1 MKKCRKAISI
11 LLAFV
16 MLFTGIPLT
25 ASAEEGKQAAPQVA
39 VEEGSQAAPQTA
51 VDEGNQTVPQAAAGT
66 ANRLDLIY
74 GTNGTITRAEWLHDL
89 AVLFEMKVEED
100 NLPDNYFSDITEQDA
115 YYRDILLTVEFGV
128 IAIEAGGKVLPNEPV
143 TREFAAH
150 TLNYCLGYKLDE
162 GESCTLRD
170 AAKLEYPEDAQIAV
184 NRGWLQAVNQE
195 FRPQEKLQ
203 EAEMRRMFEDASA
216 VLQSTEISDQYK
228 NTYQFADGV
237 IELPQD
243 INYEMAENGVI
254 TIYDCPK
261 EIRKG
266 DSFAIYINGLPSVY
280 QAKNVTVSG
289 GATQIETTGTESEEM
304 LEQADAQGNAESDLG
319 LAEAAE
325 GTDITYI
332 VGGTE
337 EASFEDGQMYKKER
351 LDGNKKINAI
361 KASRTLKLGKG
372 MKVQFNC
379 TLSDVSVDY
388 KIKTFT
394 ANKEVYVSAKGT
406 MEASCNVSVDAL
418 QAAGIPSSLDLVKI
432 PVGGV
437 GMITVSMEYTFS
449 GKLSLT
455 YKAGFSE
462 GVQYTSRGGFREVHK
477 FEKKNFTIASE
488 AEVSAGVKASL
499 SITAIP
505 LVKGK
510 VAARVGAKTHFSS
523 DTYNDGKAPKTCIDI
538 SSYLYASAEA
548 SLSLAFVDKNLWKES
563 ITIFDQKNSPIRVV
577 YHYEDNHCV
586 PVCTRNPGK
595 YYTSYSS
602 KYGSS
607 GFGYGD
613 SSGTDRDGNVVAIY
627 TYSLDEDENATI
639 TKFMGN
645 ASALM
650 IPSEL
655 DGYTVV
661 AIGDKAFQG
670 NKNIRSVI
678 IPDTV
683 KKIGA
688 SAFADCTNLGNVIL
702 SSNLEEMESEAF
714 ARCELLTDIEI
725 PKSLTI
731 CHVDGDGYEGDLE
744 GAYTGPFYECS
755 GLEVI
760 RFESGT
766 NKIAK
771 RLFAGCTGLKE
782 ISIPNIVTVIGEK
795 AFEGC
800 TNLKEIEIP
809 DSVTE
814 IEWCAFSRCRNMETA
829 IIGDGVTQI
838 SADAFANCDKL
849 SNVRLSKNLVEMGNK
864 AFARCES
871 LKEIEIPKSLTTCHV
886 DGDGYEGDLE
896 WAYTGPFYEC
906 SGLEVIRFES
916 GTNKI
921 AKRLFAGCTGLKE
934 ITIPDIATVIGEKA
948 FERCTNLKKIEIPES
963 VTELE
968 WCAFSQCSN
977 METVVINNGVKQMD
991 ANAFA
996 GCKKLSNITLS
1007 ENCDIIDESVFKD
1020 CSSLA
1025 SIKIPNTVKYIRASA
1040 FENSGLKEITL
1051 PESVQLIEDAA
1062 FKNSALEKAVLSDNI
1077 TRIGREAFASCAALT
1092 QISLGKKLEEIGNNA
1107 FANCDALPGIA
1118 IPDSVKVIGTH
1129 IFEECDVLTDVK
1141 LGTGLTT
1148 IPSYAFHGCVELP
1161 KIELPYRITTVK
1173 DHAFTN
1179 CVKLL
1184 SITVPRAATSIDETA
1199 FSYPGSMT
1207 MYGVS
1212 GTYAETYAKKMGMN
1226 FVNQEKKAV
1235 KVTLSQTEL
1244 TLARGA
1250 KGMLQISVEPADFTD
1265 EVAWKSADPS
1275 VAEVSSDGV
1284 VTAKGIGNTTIK
1296 ITVGDCSASCA
1307 VKVVQPVTGISLN
1320 ERDLEMDAGESCQ
1333 LIAHVRPDNANN
1345 REVTWTSSEPK
1356 VAAVDENGTVSALS
1370 KGTTVITVAAKDG
1383 SNVQASC
1390 NVTVKNNRY
1399 LVTDINGMESSHNYA
1414 NDCTD
1419 SWVYTKPGAASLK
1432 VTFDA
1437 KTELEDGFD
1446 YLLIYDGTDGQV
1458 GKYTGTQLAGAEI
1471 LVPGDTVKIQLATD
1485 DGGTAW
1491 GFKVSQIVEGSAGE
1505 REKQVISGTASYE
1518 KSLQDEAFQLDAR
1531 IEKGNGTLS
1540 YRSLDET
1547 VVTVDSF
1554 GLVSIQGVGA
1564 TAIEVSASAT
1574 DLYESASMRI
1584 EITITDSGSGEEP
1597 REDIAAAE
1605 IEVPDLTYNGKEQHV
1620 KAAVRFKGKLL
1631 SEGTDYL
1638 LSGDKTAA
1646 DVGTY
1651 TLIIKGI
1658 GSYKGSVAK
1667 DYRVSCRHRFG
1678 NGKVTR
1684 EATCKREGERTYT
1697 CRICRYTETETVP
1710 KTTHKFGTEKVTTKA
1725 TVSRNGAMA
1734 KICSICGDKKSS
1746 AIYAAKN
1753 IKLSAAGYIYDG
1765 KAKKPAVTI
1774 RDSKGNKLKN
1784 GTDYKLTY
1792 ARGRKNV
1799 GSYGITVKFLGKY
1812 GGTAKKSFTINP
1824 RPTSLAKLTPKAK
1837 GMAVSWKKQPKQISG
1852 YEVAYSTSSKFA
1864 KKATKS
1870 VTVNK
1875 GKTAKTIARLKGKKR
1890 YYVRIRTYM
1899 SVKGKKYYSSWSK
1912 AKSVMTK
1919 K

>member
-766 NKIAK
+766 KQIAK

>member
-89 AVLFEMKVEED
+89 AVLFEMEVEED

-203 EAEMRRMFEDASA
+203 EAEMRRMFEDAST

-627 TYSLDEDENATI
+627 AYSLDEDENATI
-639 TKFMGN
+639 TKFLGN

-702 SSNLEEMESEAF
+702 SSNLEEMGSKAF

-1118 IPDSVKVIGTH
+1118 ISDSVKVIGTH
-1129 IFEECDVLTDVK
+1129 IFEDCDVLTDVK

-1148 IPSYAFHGCVELP
+1148 IPSYAFHGCVKLP
-1161 KIELPYRITTVK
+1161 KIELPYRIATVK

-1184 SITVPRAATSIDETA
+1184 SITVPRATASIDETA

-1226 FVNQEKKAV
+1226 FVKQEKKAV

-1370 KGTTVITVAAKDG
+1370 KGTAVITVAAKDG

-1446 YLLIYDGTDGQV
+1446 YLLIYDGADGQV

-1491 GFKVSQIVEGSAGE
+1491 GFKVSQIVEGSVGE

-1584 EITITDSGSGEEP
+1584 EITITDSGSGEKP

-1667 DYRVSCRHRFG
+1667 DYKVSCRHRFD

-1710 KTTHKFGTEKVTTKA
+1710 KTPHKFGAEKVTTKA
-1725 TVSRNGAMA
+1725 TVSRNGAMD

-1792 ARGRKNV
+1792 AGGRKNV

-1812 GGTAKKSFTINP
+1812 GGTAKKSFTIYP

-1837 GMAVSWKKQPKQISG
+1837 GMAISWKKQPKQISG

-1912 AKSVMTK
+1912 AKSIMTK

>member
-1 MKKCRKAISI
+1 
-11 LLAFV
+11 
-16 MLFTGIPLT
+16 
-25 ASAEEGKQAAPQVA
+25 
-39 VEEGSQAAPQTA
+39 
-51 VDEGNQTVPQAAAGT
+51 
-66 ANRLDLIY
+66 
-74 GTNGTITRAEWLHDL
+74 
-89 AVLFEMKVEED
+89 
-100 NLPDNYFSDITEQDA
+100 
-115 YYRDILLTVEFGV
+115 
-128 IAIEAGGKVLPNEPV
+128 
-143 TREFAAH
+143 
-150 TLNYCLGYKLDE
+150 
-162 GESCTLRD
+162 
-170 AAKLEYPEDAQIAV
+170 
-184 NRGWLQAVNQE
+184 
-195 FRPQEKLQ
+195 
-203 EAEMRRMFEDASA
+203 MRRMFEDASA

-437 GMITVSMEYTFS
+437 GMITVSMEYAFS

-683 KKIGA
+683 TKIGA
-688 SAFADCTNLGNVIL
+688 RAFADCTNLGNVIL
-702 SSNLEEMESEAF
+702 SSNLEEMGSKAF

-896 WAYTGPFYEC
+896 GAYTGPFYEC

-1370 KGTTVITVAAKDG
+1370 KGTAVITVAAKDG

-1446 YLLIYDGTDGQV
+1446 YLLIYDGADGQV

-1491 GFKVSQIVEGSAGE
+1491 GFKVSQIVEGSVGE

-1584 EITITDSGSGEEP
+1584 EITITDSGSGEKP

-1605 IEVPDLTYNGKEQHV
+1605 IEVSDLTYNGKEQHV

-1667 DYRVSCRHRFG
+1667 DYRVSCRHRFD

-1725 TVSRNGAMA
+1725 TVSRNGAMD

>member
-1 MKKCRKAISI
+1 M
-11 LLAFV
+11 
-16 MLFTGIPLT
+16 
-25 ASAEEGKQAAPQVA
+25 
-39 VEEGSQAAPQTA
+39 
-51 VDEGNQTVPQAAAGT
+51 
-66 ANRLDLIY
+66 
-74 GTNGTITRAEWLHDL
+74 
-89 AVLFEMKVEED
+89 
-100 NLPDNYFSDITEQDA
+100 
-115 YYRDILLTVEFGV
+115 
-128 IAIEAGGKVLPNEPV
+128 
-143 TREFAAH
+143 
-150 TLNYCLGYKLDE
+150 
-162 GESCTLRD
+162 
-170 AAKLEYPEDAQIAV
+170 
-184 NRGWLQAVNQE
+184 
-195 FRPQEKLQ
+195 
-203 EAEMRRMFEDASA
+203 
-216 VLQSTEISDQYK
+216 
-228 NTYQFADGV
+228 
-237 IELPQD
+237 
-243 INYEMAENGVI
+243 
-254 TIYDCPK
+254 
-261 EIRKG
+261 
-266 DSFAIYINGLPSVY
+266 
-280 QAKNVTVSG
+280 
-289 GATQIETTGTESEEM
+289 
-304 LEQADAQGNAESDLG
+304 
-319 LAEAAE
+319 
-325 GTDITYI
+325 
-332 VGGTE
+332 
-337 EASFEDGQMYKKER
+337 
-351 LDGNKKINAI
+351 
-361 KASRTLKLGKG
+361 
-372 MKVQFNC
+372 
-379 TLSDVSVDY
+379 
-388 KIKTFT
+388 
-394 ANKEVYVSAKGT
+394 
-406 MEASCNVSVDAL
+406 
-418 QAAGIPSSLDLVKI
+418 
-432 PVGGV
+432 
-437 GMITVSMEYTFS
+437 
-449 GKLSLT
+449 
-455 YKAGFSE
+455 
-462 GVQYTSRGGFREVHK
+462 
-477 FEKKNFTIASE
+477 
-488 AEVSAGVKASL
+488 
-499 SITAIP
+499 
-505 LVKGK
+505 
-510 VAARVGAKTHFSS
+510 
-523 DTYNDGKAPKTCIDI
+523 
-538 SSYLYASAEA
+538 
-548 SLSLAFVDKNLWKES
+548 
-563 ITIFDQKNSPIRVV
+563 
-577 YHYEDNHCV
+577 
-586 PVCTRNPGK
+586 
-595 YYTSYSS
+595 
-602 KYGSS
+602 
-607 GFGYGD
+607 
-613 SSGTDRDGNVVAIY
+613 
-627 TYSLDEDENATI
+627 
-639 TKFMGN
+639 
-645 ASALM
+645 
-650 IPSEL
+650 
-655 DGYTVV
+655 
-661 AIGDKAFQG
+661 
-670 NKNIRSVI
+670 
-678 IPDTV
+678 
-683 KKIGA
+683 
-688 SAFADCTNLGNVIL
+688 
-702 SSNLEEMESEAF
+702 
-714 ARCELLTDIEI
+714 
-725 PKSLTI
+725 
-731 CHVDGDGYEGDLE
+731 
-744 GAYTGPFYECS
+744 
-755 GLEVI
+755 
-760 RFESGT
+760 
-766 NKIAK
+766 
-771 RLFAGCTGLKE
+771 
-782 ISIPNIVTVIGEK
+782 TVIGEK

-1118 IPDSVKVIGTH
+1118 ISDSVKVIGTH
-1129 IFEECDVLTDVK
+1129 IFEDCDVLTDVK

-1148 IPSYAFHGCVELP
+1148 IPSYAFHGCVKLP
-1161 KIELPYRITTVK
+1161 KIELPYRIATVK

-1184 SITVPRAATSIDETA
+1184 SITVPRATASIDETA

-1226 FVNQEKKAV
+1226 FVKQEKKAV

-1370 KGTTVITVAAKDG
+1370 KGTAVITVAAKDG

-1446 YLLIYDGTDGQV
+1446 YLLIYDGADGQV

-1491 GFKVSQIVEGSAGE
+1491 GFKVSQIVEGSVGE

-1584 EITITDSGSGEEP
+1584 EITITDSGSGEKP

-1667 DYRVSCRHRFG
+1667 DYKVSCRHRFD

-1710 KTTHKFGTEKVTTKA
+1710 KTPHKFGAEKVTTKA
-1725 TVSRNGAMA
+1725 TVSRNGAMD

-1792 ARGRKNV
+1792 AGGRKNV

-1812 GGTAKKSFTINP
+1812 GGTAKKSFTIYP

-1837 GMAVSWKKQPKQISG
+1837 GMAISWKKQPKQISG

-1912 AKSVMTK
+1912 AKSIMTK

>member
-89 AVLFEMKVEED
+89 AVLFEMEVEED

-203 EAEMRRMFEDASA
+203 EAEMRRMFEDAST

-627 TYSLDEDENATI
+627 AYSLDEDENATI

-702 SSNLEEMESEAF
+702 SSNLEEMGSKAF

-766 NKIAK
+766 KQIAK

-1118 IPDSVKVIGTH
+1118 ISDSVKVIGTH
-1129 IFEECDVLTDVK
+1129 IFEDCDVLTDVK

-1148 IPSYAFHGCVELP
+1148 IPSYAFHGCVKLP
-1161 KIELPYRITTVK
+1161 KIELPYRIATVK

-1184 SITVPRAATSIDETA
+1184 SITVPRATASIDETA

-1226 FVNQEKKAV
+1226 FVKQEKKAV

-1370 KGTTVITVAAKDG
+1370 KGTAVITVAAKDG

-1491 GFKVSQIVEGSAGE
+1491 GFKVSQIVEGSVGE

-1584 EITITDSGSGEEP
+1584 EITITDSGSGEKP

-1667 DYRVSCRHRFG
+1667 DYKVSCRHRFD

-1710 KTTHKFGTEKVTTKA
+1710 KTPHKFGAEKVTTKA
-1725 TVSRNGAMA
+1725 TVSRNGAMD

-1812 GGTAKKSFTINP
+1812 GGTAKKSFTIYP

-1837 GMAVSWKKQPKQISG
+1837 GMAISWKKQPKQISG

-1912 AKSVMTK
+1912 AKSIMTK

>member
-162 GESCTLRD
+162 GESCTFRD

-280 QAKNVTVSG
+280 QAKNVTVSV

-661 AIGDKAFQG
+661 AIGNDAFRG

-725 PKSLTI
+725 PKSLTT
-731 CHVDGDGYEGDLE
+731 CHVQWEHIVGSTE
-744 GAYTGPFYECS
+744 GPFYECS
-755 GLEVI
+755 GLENV

-809 DSVTE
+809 ESVTE
-814 IEWCAFSRCRNMETA
+814 I
-829 IIGDGVTQI
+829 
-838 SADAFANCDKL
+838 
-849 SNVRLSKNLVEMGNK
+849 
-864 AFARCES
+864 
-871 LKEIEIPKSLTTCHV
+871 
-886 DGDGYEGDLE
+886 
-896 WAYTGPFYEC
+896 
-906 SGLEVIRFES
+906 
-916 GTNKI
+916 
-921 AKRLFAGCTGLKE
+921 
-934 ITIPDIATVIGEKA
+934 
-948 FERCTNLKKIEIPES
+948 
-963 VTELE
+963 E

-1051 PESVQLIEDAA
+1051 PESVQLIEVAA

-1437 KTELEDGFD
+1437 KTELEDGFE

-1667 DYRVSCRHRFG
+1667 DYRVSCRHRFD

>member
-89 AVLFEMKVEED
+89 AVLFEMEVEED

-203 EAEMRRMFEDASA
+203 EAEMRRMFEDAST

-627 TYSLDEDENATI
+627 AYSLDEDENATI
-639 TKFMGN
+639 TKFLGN

-702 SSNLEEMESEAF
+702 SSNLEEMGSKAF

-766 NKIAK
+766 KQIAK

-1007 ENCDIIDESVFKD
+1007 ENSDIIDESVFKD

-1062 FKNSALEKAVLSDNI
+1062 FKNSALEKAVVSDNI

-1129 IFEECDVLTDVK
+1129 IFEDCDVLTDVK

-1148 IPSYAFHGCVELP
+1148 IPSYAFHGCVKLP
-1161 KIELPYRITTVK
+1161 KIELPYRIATVK

-1184 SITVPRAATSIDETA
+1184 SITVPRATASIDETA

-1226 FVNQEKKAV
+1226 FVKQEKKAV

-1370 KGTTVITVAAKDG
+1370 KGTAVITVAAKDG

-1446 YLLIYDGTDGQV
+1446 YLLIYDGADGQV

-1491 GFKVSQIVEGSAGE
+1491 GFKVSQIVEGSVGE

-1667 DYRVSCRHRFG
+1667 DYRVSCRHRFD

-1725 TVSRNGAMA
+1725 TVSRNGAMD

-1792 ARGRKNV
+1792 AGGRKNV

-1812 GGTAKKSFTINP
+1812 GGTAKKSFTIYP

>member
-74 GTNGTITRAEWLHDL
+74 GTNGTIIRAEWLHDL

-437 GMITVSMEYTFS
+437 GMITVSMEYAFS

-563 ITIFDQKNSPIRVV
+563 ITIFDQRNSPIRVV

-627 TYSLDEDENATI
+627 TYSLDEDENAMI

-702 SSNLEEMESEAF
+702 SSNLEEMGSKAF

-782 ISIPNIVTVIGEK
+782 IS
-795 AFEGC
+795 
-800 TNLKEIEIP
+800 
-809 DSVTE
+809 
-814 IEWCAFSRCRNMETA
+814 
-829 IIGDGVTQI
+829 
-838 SADAFANCDKL
+838 
-849 SNVRLSKNLVEMGNK
+849 
-864 AFARCES
+864 
-871 LKEIEIPKSLTTCHV
+871 
-886 DGDGYEGDLE
+886 
-896 WAYTGPFYEC
+896 
-906 SGLEVIRFES
+906 
-916 GTNKI
+916 
-921 AKRLFAGCTGLKE
+921 
-934 ITIPDIATVIGEKA
+934 IPDIATVIGEKA

-1062 FKNSALEKAVLSDNI
+1062 FKNSALEKAVVSDNI

-1129 IFEECDVLTDVK
+1129 IFEDCDVLTDVK

-1148 IPSYAFHGCVELP
+1148 IPSYAFHGCVKLP
-1161 KIELPYRITTVK
+1161 KIELPYRIATVK

-1184 SITVPRAATSIDETA
+1184 SITVPRATASIDETA

-1226 FVNQEKKAV
+1226 FVKQEKKAV

-1370 KGTTVITVAAKDG
+1370 KGTAVITVAAKDG

-1446 YLLIYDGTDGQV
+1446 YLLIYDGADGQV

-1491 GFKVSQIVEGSAGE
+1491 GFKVSQIVEGSVGE

-1667 DYRVSCRHRFG
+1667 DYRVSCRHRFD

-1725 TVSRNGAMA
+1725 TVSRNGAMD

-1792 ARGRKNV
+1792 AGGRKNV

-1812 GGTAKKSFTINP
+1812 GGTAKKSFTIYP

-1837 GMAVSWKKQPKQISG
+1837 GMAISWKKQPKQISG

>member
-74 GTNGTITRAEWLHDL
+74 GTNGTIIRAEWLHDL

-563 ITIFDQKNSPIRVV
+563 ITIFDQRNSPIRVV

-661 AIGDKAFQG
+661 AIGNDAFRG

-725 PKSLTI
+725 PKSLTT
-731 CHVDGDGYEGDLE
+731 CHVQWEHIVGSTE
-744 GAYTGPFYECS
+744 GPFYECS
-755 GLEVI
+755 GLENV

-809 DSVTE
+809 ESVTE
-814 IEWCAFSRCRNMETA
+814 I
-829 IIGDGVTQI
+829 
-838 SADAFANCDKL
+838 
-849 SNVRLSKNLVEMGNK
+849 
-864 AFARCES
+864 
-871 LKEIEIPKSLTTCHV
+871 
-886 DGDGYEGDLE
+886 
-896 WAYTGPFYEC
+896 
-906 SGLEVIRFES
+906 
-916 GTNKI
+916 
-921 AKRLFAGCTGLKE
+921 
-934 ITIPDIATVIGEKA
+934 
-948 FERCTNLKKIEIPES
+948 
-963 VTELE
+963 E

-1250 KGMLQISVEPADFTD
+1250 KGMLQISIEPADFTD

-1345 REVTWTSSEPK
+1345 REVAWTSSEPK

-1370 KGTTVITVAAKDG
+1370 KGTAVITVAAKDG

-1584 EITITDSGSGEEP
+1584 EITITDSGSGEKP

-1667 DYRVSCRHRFG
+1667 DYKVSCRHRFD

-1912 AKSVMTK
+1912 AKSIMTK

>member
-128 IAIEAGGKVLPNEPV
+128 IAIGAGGKVLPNEPV

-437 GMITVSMEYTFS
+437 GMITVSMEYAFS

-563 ITIFDQKNSPIRVV
+563 ITIFDQRNSPIRVV

-683 KKIGA
+683 TKIGA
-688 SAFADCTNLGNVIL
+688 RAFADCTNLGNVIL
-702 SSNLEEMESEAF
+702 SSNLEEMGSKAF

-1062 FKNSALEKAVLSDNI
+1062 FKNSALEKAVVSDNI

-1118 IPDSVKVIGTH
+1118 ISDSVKVIGTH
-1129 IFEECDVLTDVK
+1129 IFEDCDVLTDVK

-1148 IPSYAFHGCVELP
+1148 IPSYAFHGCVKLP
-1161 KIELPYRITTVK
+1161 KIELPYRIATVK

-1184 SITVPRAATSIDETA
+1184 SITVPRATASIDETA

-1226 FVNQEKKAV
+1226 FVKQEKKAV

-1370 KGTTVITVAAKDG
+1370 KGTAVITVAAKDG

-1446 YLLIYDGTDGQV
+1446 YLLIYDGADGQV

-1491 GFKVSQIVEGSAGE
+1491 GFKVSQIVEGSVGE

-1605 IEVPDLTYNGKEQHV
+1605 IEVSDLTYNGKEQHV

-1667 DYRVSCRHRFG
+1667 DYRVSCRHRFD

-1710 KTTHKFGTEKVTTKA
+1710 KTPHKFGAEKVTTKA
-1725 TVSRNGAMA
+1725 TVSRNGAMD

-1792 ARGRKNV
+1792 AGGRKNV

-1812 GGTAKKSFTINP
+1812 GGTAKKSFTIYP

-1837 GMAVSWKKQPKQISG
+1837 GMAISWKKQPKQISG

>member
-89 AVLFEMKVEED
+89 AVLFEMEVEED

-203 EAEMRRMFEDASA
+203 EAEMRRMFEDAST

-627 TYSLDEDENATI
+627 AYSLDEDENATI
-639 TKFMGN
+639 TKFLGN

-702 SSNLEEMESEAF
+702 SSNLEEMGSKAF

-766 NKIAK
+766 KQIAK

-1118 IPDSVKVIGTH
+1118 ISDSVKVIGTH
-1129 IFEECDVLTDVK
+1129 IFEDCDVLTDVK

-1148 IPSYAFHGCVELP
+1148 IPSYAFHGCVKLP
-1161 KIELPYRITTVK
+1161 KIELPYRIATVK

-1184 SITVPRAATSIDETA
+1184 SITVPRATASIDETA

-1226 FVNQEKKAV
+1226 FVKQEKKAV

-1370 KGTTVITVAAKDG
+1370 KGTAVITVAAKDG

-1446 YLLIYDGTDGQV
+1446 YLLIYDGADGQV

-1491 GFKVSQIVEGSAGE
+1491 GFKVSQIVEGSVGE

-1584 EITITDSGSGEEP
+1584 EITITDSGSGEKP

-1667 DYRVSCRHRFG
+1667 DYKVSCRHRFD

-1710 KTTHKFGTEKVTTKA
+1710 KTPHKFGAEKVTTKA
-1725 TVSRNGAMA
+1725 TVSRNGAMD

-1792 ARGRKNV
+1792 AGGRKNV

-1812 GGTAKKSFTINP
+1812 GGTAKKSFTIYP

-1837 GMAVSWKKQPKQISG
+1837 GMAISWKKQPKQISG

-1912 AKSVMTK
+1912 AKSIMTK

>member
-1 MKKCRKAISI
+1 
-11 LLAFV
+11 
-16 MLFTGIPLT
+16 
-25 ASAEEGKQAAPQVA
+25 
-39 VEEGSQAAPQTA
+39 
-51 VDEGNQTVPQAAAGT
+51 
-66 ANRLDLIY
+66 
-74 GTNGTITRAEWLHDL
+74 
-89 AVLFEMKVEED
+89 
-100 NLPDNYFSDITEQDA
+100 
-115 YYRDILLTVEFGV
+115 
-128 IAIEAGGKVLPNEPV
+128 
-143 TREFAAH
+143 
-150 TLNYCLGYKLDE
+150 
-162 GESCTLRD
+162 
-170 AAKLEYPEDAQIAV
+170 
-184 NRGWLQAVNQE
+184 
-195 FRPQEKLQ
+195 
-203 EAEMRRMFEDASA
+203 
-216 VLQSTEISDQYK
+216 
-228 NTYQFADGV
+228 
-237 IELPQD
+237 
-243 INYEMAENGVI
+243 
-254 TIYDCPK
+254 
-261 EIRKG
+261 
-266 DSFAIYINGLPSVY
+266 
-280 QAKNVTVSG
+280 
-289 GATQIETTGTESEEM
+289 
-304 LEQADAQGNAESDLG
+304 
-319 LAEAAE
+319 
-325 GTDITYI
+325 
-332 VGGTE
+332 
-337 EASFEDGQMYKKER
+337 
-351 LDGNKKINAI
+351 
-361 KASRTLKLGKG
+361 
-372 MKVQFNC
+372 
-379 TLSDVSVDY
+379 
-388 KIKTFT
+388 
-394 ANKEVYVSAKGT
+394 
-406 MEASCNVSVDAL
+406 
-418 QAAGIPSSLDLVKI
+418 
-432 PVGGV
+432 
-437 GMITVSMEYTFS
+437 
-449 GKLSLT
+449 
-455 YKAGFSE
+455 
-462 GVQYTSRGGFREVHK
+462 
-477 FEKKNFTIASE
+477 
-488 AEVSAGVKASL
+488 
-499 SITAIP
+499 
-505 LVKGK
+505 
-510 VAARVGAKTHFSS
+510 
-523 DTYNDGKAPKTCIDI
+523 
-538 SSYLYASAEA
+538 
-548 SLSLAFVDKNLWKES
+548 
-563 ITIFDQKNSPIRVV
+563 
-577 YHYEDNHCV
+577 
-586 PVCTRNPGK
+586 
-595 YYTSYSS
+595 
-602 KYGSS
+602 
-607 GFGYGD
+607 
-613 SSGTDRDGNVVAIY
+613 
-627 TYSLDEDENATI
+627 
-639 TKFMGN
+639 
-645 ASALM
+645 
-650 IPSEL
+650 
-655 DGYTVV
+655 
-661 AIGDKAFQG
+661 
-670 NKNIRSVI
+670 
-678 IPDTV
+678 
-683 KKIGA
+683 
-688 SAFADCTNLGNVIL
+688 
-702 SSNLEEMESEAF
+702 
-714 ARCELLTDIEI
+714 
-725 PKSLTI
+725 
-731 CHVDGDGYEGDLE
+731 
-744 GAYTGPFYECS
+744 
-755 GLEVI
+755 
-760 RFESGT
+760 
-766 NKIAK
+766 
-771 RLFAGCTGLKE
+771 
-782 ISIPNIVTVIGEK
+782 
-795 AFEGC
+795 
-800 TNLKEIEIP
+800 
-809 DSVTE
+809 
-814 IEWCAFSRCRNMETA
+814 
-829 IIGDGVTQI
+829 
-838 SADAFANCDKL
+838 
-849 SNVRLSKNLVEMGNK
+849 
-864 AFARCES
+864 
-871 LKEIEIPKSLTTCHV
+871 
-886 DGDGYEGDLE
+886 
-896 WAYTGPFYEC
+896 
-906 SGLEVIRFES
+906 
-916 GTNKI
+916 
-921 AKRLFAGCTGLKE
+921 
-934 ITIPDIATVIGEKA
+934 
-948 FERCTNLKKIEIPES
+948 
-963 VTELE
+963 
-968 WCAFSQCSN
+968 

>member
-89 AVLFEMKVEED
+89 AVLFEMEVEED

-203 EAEMRRMFEDASA
+203 EAEMRRMFEDAST

-437 GMITVSMEYTFS
+437 GMITVSMEYAFS

-563 ITIFDQKNSPIRVV
+563 ITIFDQRNSPIRVV

-639 TKFMGN
+639 TKFLGN

-683 KKIGA
+683 TKIGA
-688 SAFADCTNLGNVIL
+688 RAFADCTNLGNVIL
-702 SSNLEEMESEAF
+702 SSNLEEMGSKAF

-1129 IFEECDVLTDVK
+1129 IFEDCDVLTDVK

-1148 IPSYAFHGCVELP
+1148 IPSYAFHGCVKLP
-1161 KIELPYRITTVK
+1161 KIELPYRIATVK

-1184 SITVPRAATSIDETA
+1184 SITVPRATASIDETA

-1226 FVNQEKKAV
+1226 FVKQEKKAV

-1370 KGTTVITVAAKDG
+1370 KGTAVITVAAKDG

-1446 YLLIYDGTDGQV
+1446 YLLIYDGADGQV

-1491 GFKVSQIVEGSAGE
+1491 GFKVSQIVEGSVGE

-1584 EITITDSGSGEEP
+1584 EITITDSGSGEKP

-1605 IEVPDLTYNGKEQHV
+1605 IEVSDLTYNGKEQHV

-1667 DYRVSCRHRFG
+1667 DYKVSCRHRFD

-1710 KTTHKFGTEKVTTKA
+1710 KTPHKFGAEKVTTKA
-1725 TVSRNGAMA
+1725 TVSRNGAMD

-1792 ARGRKNV
+1792 AGGRKNV

-1812 GGTAKKSFTINP
+1812 GGTAKKSFTIYP

-1837 GMAVSWKKQPKQISG
+1837 GMAISWKKQPKQISG

>member
-89 AVLFEMKVEED
+89 AVLFEMEVEED

-203 EAEMRRMFEDASA
+203 EAEMRRMFEDAST

-627 TYSLDEDENATI
+627 AYSLDEDENATI
-639 TKFMGN
+639 TKFLGN

-702 SSNLEEMESEAF
+702 SSNLEEMGSKAF

-744 GAYTGPFYECS
+744 WAYTGPFYECS

-782 ISIPNIVTVIGEK
+782 ITIPDIATVIGEK
-795 AFEGC
+795 AFERC
-800 TNLKEIEIP
+800 TNLKKIEIP
-809 DSVTE
+809 ESVTE
-814 IEWCAFSRCRNMETA
+814 LEWCAFSQCSNMETA

-1007 ENCDIIDESVFKD
+1007 ENCDTIDKSVFKD

-1226 FVNQEKKAV
+1226 FVKQEKKAV

-1370 KGTTVITVAAKDG
+1370 KGTAVITVAAKDG

-1446 YLLIYDGTDGQV
+1446 YLLIYDGADGQV

-1491 GFKVSQIVEGSAGE
+1491 GFKVSQIVEGSVGE

-1667 DYRVSCRHRFG
+1667 DYRVSCRHRFD

-1725 TVSRNGAMA
+1725 TVSRNGAMD

-1792 ARGRKNV
+1792 AGGRKNV

-1812 GGTAKKSFTINP
+1812 GGAAKKSFTIYP

-1837 GMAVSWKKQPKQISG
+1837 GMAISWKKQPKQISG

>member
-89 AVLFEMKVEED
+89 AVLFEMEVEED

-203 EAEMRRMFEDASA
+203 EAEMRRMFEDAST

-627 TYSLDEDENATI
+627 AYSLDEDENATI
-639 TKFMGN
+639 TKFLGN

-702 SSNLEEMESEAF
+702 SSNLEEMGSKAF

-1007 ENCDIIDESVFKD
+1007 ENSDIIDESVFKD

-1062 FKNSALEKAVLSDNI
+1062 FKNSALEKAVVSDNI

-1129 IFEECDVLTDVK
+1129 IFEDCDVLTDVK

-1148 IPSYAFHGCVELP
+1148 IPSYAFHGCVKLP
-1161 KIELPYRITTVK
+1161 KIELPYRIATVK

-1184 SITVPRAATSIDETA
+1184 SITVPRATASIDETA

-1226 FVNQEKKAV
+1226 FVKQEKKAV

-1370 KGTTVITVAAKDG
+1370 KGTAVITVAAKDG

-1446 YLLIYDGTDGQV
+1446 YLLIYDGADGQV

-1491 GFKVSQIVEGSAGE
+1491 GFKVSQIVEGSVGE

-1667 DYRVSCRHRFG
+1667 DYRVSCRHRFD

-1725 TVSRNGAMA
+1725 TVSRNGAMD

-1792 ARGRKNV
+1792 AGGRKNV

-1812 GGTAKKSFTINP
+1812 GGTAKKSFTIYP

>member
-89 AVLFEMKVEED
+89 AVLFEMEVEED

-203 EAEMRRMFEDASA
+203 EAEMRRMFEDAST

-627 TYSLDEDENATI
+627 AYSLDEDENATI
-639 TKFMGN
+639 TKFLGN

-702 SSNLEEMESEAF
+702 SSNLEEMGSKAF

-744 GAYTGPFYECS
+744 G
-755 GLEVI
+755 
-760 RFESGT
+760 
-766 NKIAK
+766 
-771 RLFAGCTGLKE
+771 
-782 ISIPNIVTVIGEK
+782 
-795 AFEGC
+795 
-800 TNLKEIEIP
+800 
-809 DSVTE
+809 
-814 IEWCAFSRCRNMETA
+814 
-829 IIGDGVTQI
+829 
-838 SADAFANCDKL
+838 
-849 SNVRLSKNLVEMGNK
+849 
-864 AFARCES
+864 
-871 LKEIEIPKSLTTCHV
+871 
-886 DGDGYEGDLE
+886 
-896 WAYTGPFYEC
+896 AYTGPFYEC

-1007 ENCDIIDESVFKD
+1007 ENCDTIDKSVFKD

-1226 FVNQEKKAV
+1226 FVKQEKKAV

-1370 KGTTVITVAAKDG
+1370 KGTAVITVAAKDG

-1446 YLLIYDGTDGQV
+1446 YLLIYDGADGQV

-1491 GFKVSQIVEGSAGE
+1491 GFKVSQIVEGSVGE

-1667 DYRVSCRHRFG
+1667 DYRVSCRHRFD

-1725 TVSRNGAMA
+1725 TVSRNGAMD

-1792 ARGRKNV
+1792 AGGRKNV

-1812 GGTAKKSFTINP
+1812 GGAAKKSFTIYP

-1837 GMAVSWKKQPKQISG
+1837 GMAISWKKQPKQISG

>member
-89 AVLFEMKVEED
+89 AVLFEMEVEED

-203 EAEMRRMFEDASA
+203 EAEMRRMFEDAST

-627 TYSLDEDENATI
+627 AYSLDEDENATI
-639 TKFMGN
+639 TKFLGN

-702 SSNLEEMESEAF
+702 SSNLEEMGSKAF

-766 NKIAK
+766 KQIAK

-1007 ENCDIIDESVFKD
+1007 ENCDTIDKSVFKD

-1226 FVNQEKKAV
+1226 FVKQEKKAV

-1370 KGTTVITVAAKDG
+1370 KGTAVITVAAKDG

-1446 YLLIYDGTDGQV
+1446 YLLIYDGADGQV

-1491 GFKVSQIVEGSAGE
+1491 GFKVSQIVEGSVGE

-1667 DYRVSCRHRFG
+1667 DYRVSCRHRFD

-1725 TVSRNGAMA
+1725 TVSRNGAMD

-1792 ARGRKNV
+1792 AGGRKNV

-1812 GGTAKKSFTINP
+1812 GGAAKKSFTIYP

-1837 GMAVSWKKQPKQISG
+1837 GMAISWKKQPKQISG

>member
-89 AVLFEMKVEED
+89 AVLFEMEVEED

-203 EAEMRRMFEDASA
+203 EAEMRRMFEDAST

-627 TYSLDEDENATI
+627 AYSLDEDENATI
-639 TKFMGN
+639 TKFLGN

-702 SSNLEEMESEAF
+702 SSNLEEMGSKAF

-731 CHVDGDGYEGDLE
+731 
-744 GAYTGPFYECS
+744 
-755 GLEVI
+755 
-760 RFESGT
+760 
-766 NKIAK
+766 
-771 RLFAGCTGLKE
+771 
-782 ISIPNIVTVIGEK
+782 
-795 AFEGC
+795 
-800 TNLKEIEIP
+800 
-809 DSVTE
+809 
-814 IEWCAFSRCRNMETA
+814 
-829 IIGDGVTQI
+829 
-838 SADAFANCDKL
+838 
-849 SNVRLSKNLVEMGNK
+849 
-864 AFARCES
+864 
-871 LKEIEIPKSLTTCHV
+871 CHV

-1007 ENCDIIDESVFKD
+1007 ENCDTIDKSVFKD

-1226 FVNQEKKAV
+1226 FVKQEKKAV

-1370 KGTTVITVAAKDG
+1370 KGTAVITVAAKDG

-1446 YLLIYDGTDGQV
+1446 YLLIYDGADGQV

-1491 GFKVSQIVEGSAGE
+1491 GFKVSQIVEGSVGE

-1667 DYRVSCRHRFG
+1667 DYRVSCRHRFD

-1725 TVSRNGAMA
+1725 TVSRNGAMD

-1792 ARGRKNV
+1792 AGGRKNV

-1812 GGTAKKSFTINP
+1812 GGAAKKSFTIYP

-1837 GMAVSWKKQPKQISG
+1837 GMAISWKKQPKQISG

>member
-89 AVLFEMKVEED
+89 AVLFEMEVEED

-203 EAEMRRMFEDASA
+203 EAEMRRMFEDAST

-627 TYSLDEDENATI
+627 AYSLDEDENATI
-639 TKFMGN
+639 TKFLGN

-702 SSNLEEMESEAF
+702 SSNLEEMGSKAF

-782 ISIPNIVTVIGEK
+782 ITIPDIATVIGEK
-795 AFEGC
+795 AFERC
-800 TNLKEIEIP
+800 TNLKKIEIP
-809 DSVTE
+809 ESVTE
-814 IEWCAFSRCRNMETA
+814 LEWCAFSQCSNMETA

-1007 ENCDIIDESVFKD
+1007 ENCDTIDKSVFKD

-1226 FVNQEKKAV
+1226 FVKQEKKAV

-1370 KGTTVITVAAKDG
+1370 KGTAVITVAAKDG

-1446 YLLIYDGTDGQV
+1446 YLLIYDGADGQV

-1491 GFKVSQIVEGSAGE
+1491 GFKVSQIVEGSVGE

-1667 DYRVSCRHRFG
+1667 DYRVSCRHRFD

-1725 TVSRNGAMA
+1725 TVSRNGAMD

-1792 ARGRKNV
+1792 AGGRKNV

-1812 GGTAKKSFTINP
+1812 GGAAKKSFTIYP

-1837 GMAVSWKKQPKQISG
+1837 GMAISWKKQPKQISG

>member
-280 QAKNVTVSG
+280 QAKNVTVSV

-437 GMITVSMEYTFS
+437 GMITVSMEYAFS

-563 ITIFDQKNSPIRVV
+563 ITIFDQRNSPIRVV

-683 KKIGA
+683 TKIGA
-688 SAFADCTNLGNVIL
+688 RAFADCTNLGNVIL
-702 SSNLEEMESEAF
+702 SSNLEEMGSKAF

-766 NKIAK
+766 KQIAK

-1062 FKNSALEKAVLSDNI
+1062 FKNSALEKAVVSDNI

-1129 IFEECDVLTDVK
+1129 IFEDCDVLTDVK

-1148 IPSYAFHGCVELP
+1148 IPSYAFHGCVKLP
-1161 KIELPYRITTVK
+1161 KIELPYRIATVK

-1184 SITVPRAATSIDETA
+1184 SITVPRATASIDETA

-1226 FVNQEKKAV
+1226 FVKQEKKAV

-1370 KGTTVITVAAKDG
+1370 KGTAVITVAAKDG

-1491 GFKVSQIVEGSAGE
+1491 GFKVSQIVEGSVGE

-1667 DYRVSCRHRFG
+1667 DYRVSCRHRFD

-1725 TVSRNGAMA
+1725 TVSRNGAMD

-1792 ARGRKNV
+1792 AGGRKNV

-1812 GGTAKKSFTINP
+1812 GGTAKKSFTIYP

-1837 GMAVSWKKQPKQISG
+1837 GMAISWKKQPKQISG